1 MAMAVSLFD
10 LMRPV
15 ALFGGLGA
23 ACSVASARHAGA
35 FGYALAI
42 FGALVAGIV
51 AFWLSQVIARR
62 FESRPVS
69 KRFLLAFYVATFVGI
84 ALAAIGGGLGLL
96 TLTAAV

>member
-1 MAMAVSLFD
+1 MAVSLFD

-15 ALFGGLGA
+15 TLFGGLGA

-35 FGYALAI
+35 FGYALTI
-42 FGALVAGIV
+42 LGALAAGIV
-51 AFWLSQVIARR
+51 AFWLSHVIAGRLK
-62 FESRPVS
+62 SRPVS
-69 KRFLLAFYVATFVGI
+69 KLFLLAFYVATFVAI